1 MRRRILAYIL
11 FGLGVLTVTFFRK
24 YSGELIPYPFLF
36 GLLGLA
42 MFWVGLLI
50 LRYTPSTKE
59 ITVKKQIAAVINELK
74 ENGEKIQVDLTQC
87 ELKAHN
93 YIEEKERY
101 PHKYELLTL
110 DIEREIQG
118 WNALGSGL
126 MRNVEQVQIEQTVI
140 IFYKLNSLTGQ
151 TEKFISRVI
160 PKDKIT
166 LSFYLEK
173 QKQTT
178 LYVDKTYQE
187 RYYFDLDFLTT

>member
-1 MRRRILAYIL
+1 MWRRIIAYLLIVL
-11 FGLGVLTVTFFRK
+11 GLLTIIFFRK

-36 GLLGLA
+36 WLIGLA
-42 MFWVGLLI
+42 MFLGGLI
-50 LRYTPSTKE
+50 FLRYTPSSKD
-59 ITVKKQIAAVINELK
+59 ISVQQQIAKFIEDLK
-74 ENGEKIQVDLTQC
+74 EHGERIQVNLTEC
-87 ELKAHN
+87 ELRENH
-93 YIEEKERY
+93 YIEEKEKY
-101 PHKYELLTL
+101 GHKNELLTL

-118 WNALGSGL
+118 LNALAGGS
-126 MRNVEQVQIEQTVI
+126 MRNVEQVQIKQTVI
-140 IFYKLNSLTGQ
+140 IFSKLNIRSGQ

-178 LYVDKTYQE
+178 LYVDKSNRE